1 MVTSKRAYPK
11 GRLPGPAAC
20 APIPVGSHGQPTP
33 PQKTLQHQEVGLVQ
47 SPVES
52 LLLFPGF
59 WCTQDFVCALQEWS
73 LCFPLWKSCSL
84 SHWPSKSDSLG
95 IPSSFAKISRLGSL
109 MWVSEPSQQWK
120 NFFGIIILQFV
131 SCPSGG
137 YGIWSYCGRAP
148 PSISLWLLSCLW
160 VFFFFFLV
168 SFSVLLL
175 MVVQQLVAISVL
187 SQEEMITCP
196 LHHEHMSFYSRLA
209 ILSQSWKIY
218 FKWEL
223 LSLFCFFSS
232 SMSSSF
238 SLFLLIFAFISGPPG
253 LKIELWQ

>member
-1 MVTSKRAYPK
+1 MGFDLIVVVPL
-11 GRLPGPAAC
+11 LP
-20 APIPVGSHGQPTP
+20 SHYGFS
-33 PQKTLQHQEVGLVQ
+33 LV
-47 SPVES
+47 
-52 LLLFPGF
+52 
-59 WCTQDFVCALQEWS
+59 
-73 LCFPLWKSCSL
+73 
-84 SHWPSKSDSLG
+84 
-95 IPSSFAKISRLGSL
+95 
-109 MWVSEPSQQWK
+109 
-120 NFFGIIILQFV
+120 FG
-131 SCPSGG
+131 
-137 YGIWSYCGRAP
+137 
-148 PSISLWLLSCLW
+148 

-168 SFSVLLL
+168 SSSVLLL

-238 SLFLLIFAFISGPPG
+238 SLLLLIFAFISG
-253 LKIELWQ
+253 

>member
-1 MVTSKRAYPK
+1 MFSKTSIQLSADGWGWTPSCYLFDL
-11 GRLPGPAAC
+11 RLPSSSLLAVWQDKWWLPRGLIQRGASQDPAAC
-20 APIPVGSHGQPTP
+20 APIPVGSHGQLTP

-73 LCFPLWKSCSL
+73 LCFHLWKSCNL

-95 IPSSFAKISRLGSL
+95 IPSSFAKIPQLGSL

-137 YGIWSYCGRAP
+137 YGIWSYCGCAP

-160 VFFFFFLV
+160 GIFFFFFFGDFHCPAIYGCSTV
-168 SFSVLLL
+168 SCNFSALTGGDDHMSSTPWAYVLLL
-175 MVVQQLVAISVL
+175 KIGYP
-187 SQEEMITCP
+187 EP
-196 LHHEHMSFYSRLA
+196 
-209 ILSQSWKIY
+209 IL
-218 FKWEL
+218 ED
-223 LSLFCFFSS
+223 LF
-232 SMSSSF
+232 
-238 SLFLLIFAFISGPPG
+238 
-253 LKIELWQ
+253 